1 MDVGFFF
8 FNVILGLPRSK
19 YHTGFYT
26 RNFLRKVSLRE
37 NSKEPEED
45 RRTFVH
51 NLCLILSE
59 GERGGNMSE
68 NMTRV

>member
-1 MDVGFFF
+1 MLVFVFF
-8 FNVILGLPRSK
+8 FNVSLGLPRSK
-19 YHTGFYT
+19 HQTGFYT
-26 RNFLRKVSLRE
+26 RNLLRKVSLRE
-37 NSKEPEED
+37 NSKEPED

-51 NLCLILSE
+51 NLFLILSE